1 MHSVTVID
9 SKIGAGAMVSAK
21 GAGEYLEH
29 SSNMYD
35 SVFYGSSDSPDCP
48 DKDK

>member
-9 SKIGAGAMVSAK
+9 SAIGAGAMCAVA
-21 GAGEYLEH
+21 GANEYKHH
-29 SSNMYD
+29 SSHLYD
-35 SVFYGSSDSPDCP
+35 STFYGSSVSPDCP